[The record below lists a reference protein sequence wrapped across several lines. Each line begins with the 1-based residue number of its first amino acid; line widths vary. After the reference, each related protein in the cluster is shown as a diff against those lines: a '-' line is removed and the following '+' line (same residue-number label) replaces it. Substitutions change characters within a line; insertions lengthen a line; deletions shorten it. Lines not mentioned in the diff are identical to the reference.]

1 MTKQEIMIDY
11 ADFLA
16 TVLEGK
22 GPEKLPVEGPLID
35 ATCIAV
41 CWRICVL
48 IGFRARSS
56 IPPFLTYADSFLTTR
71 RKPAE
76 MSSFPLLRS
85 TLKL

>member
-22 GPEKLPVEGPLID
+22 GPEKLPVEATP
-35 ATCIAV
+35 TCIAV